1 MTFAALFSFASPT
14 HALRAALMTSLHH
27 AHRPEL
33 ADVVRSADLA
43 VHETRLWVRPLDA
56 SLNPGW
62 LEAKL
67 FAAAVED
74 GLPLDSIHVLR
85 GGAI

>member
-1 MTFAALFSFASPT
+1 
-14 HALRAALMTSLHH
+14 
-27 AHRPEL
+27 
-33 ADVVRSADLA
+33 V
-43 VHETRLWVRPLDA
+43 DA